1 MHTAADDHHVR
12 RRNGDVRAAA
22 ERDADVRARQRRG
35 VVDAVADEAHVLS
48 ARLQRLDSVRFVG
61 GPDLAE
67 HVFDAQHPGDPL
79 GLLPLVAADH
89 PQLHAAVPER
99 ADGLGRARSEL
110 LGAVGEAKRQCAG
123 LVEHDGVGLIGGLQL
138 LAAAK
143 QHAELRRAAG
153 AGHDRGRRGQ
163 PQRAGTGNHERG
175 ADAVERRAQVSGV
188 EHEAAQAENT
198 DCDQNDHG
206 HEHGRDLVGQPRDGG
221 FFRLCGVDDGDDLRE
236 HGLPGDGRARE
247 RHIALPA
254 ERAAVH
260 VRARTFRDQL
270 ALAREHGFV
279 DCARSAQHGAVDRHA
294 LTAADLHDIVG
305 RQRADLNGLHRAA
318 AQHVRRLRLEADQ
331 LPDRFRGLVARGA
344 LHILAEQDQ
353 RQQHTLGEKV
363 QLHVVVHGQCDAG
376 AVQINHGRRHGDQ
389 KVHAE
394 HALPQRLV
402 RALVEVCAR
411 PELEHGRDR
420 KLSQRVQIP
429 KQGHRQKDAD
439 AERP

>member
-1 MHTAADDHHVR
+1 M
-12 RRNGDVRAAA
+12 
-22 ERDADVRARQRRG
+22 
-35 VVDAVADEAHVLS
+35 LS
-48 ARLQRLDSVRFVG
+48 ARLQRLDRVRFVG
-61 GPDLAE
+61 GPDLTE

-99 ADGLGRARSEL
+99 ADSLGSARTQL
-110 LGAVGEAKRQCAG
+110 LGAVGEAERQCAG
-123 LVEHDGVGLIGGLQL
+123 LVEHDGVGLVGRLQL

-143 QHAELRRAAG
+143 QYAELRCAAG

-163 PQRAGTGNHERG
+163 PQRAGTGDHERG

-188 EHEAAQAENT
+188 EHEVAQAE
-198 DCDQNDHG
+198 DAGRDQNDHG
-206 HEHGRDLVGQPRDGG
+206 HEHGRDLVSQPRDGG
-221 FFRLCGVDDGDDLRE
+221 FFRLRGADDGDDLRK

-270 ALAREHGFV
+270 ALSREHGFV

-294 LTAADLHDIVG
+294 LTAADLHDIAG
-305 RQRADLNGLHRAA
+305 RQRVDLDGLYRAA

-331 LPDRFRGLVARGA
+331 LSDRFRGFIARGA

-353 RQQHTLGEKV
+353 RQQHALGEEV
-363 QLHVVVHGQCDAG
+363 QLHVMVHGQCDAG
-376 AVQINHGRRHGDQ
+376 AVQIDHGRRHGDQ

-394 HALPQRLV
+394 HAQPQCLV
-402 RALVEVCAR
+402 RALVEICAR